1 LHERMGILDK
11 LKHFHLGK
19 KHELDLPE
27 PDNPPPAADIPQSLD
42 PEPLVGVTHGGLVDP
57 KPMEGPGQIEP
68 PQPFTTPAGPP
79 EPSPVAPTPTGMNLE
94 RDVQVVIAK
103 LDTLRAQLD
112 NVLQRLE
119 RIEQKSNDKKEVKW

>member
-1 LHERMGILDK
+1 MGILDR
-11 LKHFHLGK
+11 LKHFHLRK
-19 KHELDLPE
+19 QNDLDLPE
-27 PDNPPPAADIPQSLD
+27 PDNPPPAADSAPAID

-57 KPMEGPGQIEP
+57 KPPDMGAFNPPPEP

-79 EPSPVAPTPTGMNLE
+79 EPNPVAPSPPMMNVE

-103 LDTLRAQLD
+103 LDTLRAQLE

-119 RIEQKSNDKKEVKW
+119 RIEQKSNDKKDAQW